1 MSLIHKA
8 LRQAERASNHVRQN
22 EYNPLSSPQEAP
34 PAAISPLVII
44 GGLLIWAAIA
54 VVAWPEAKPEALTSE
69 PDSLAPEAL
78 NSETSTSDALTPEAP
93 LDIESEQSLSNN
105 PATDQV
111 PAGAATE
118 PPRGALAQTALA
130 GAALPSVALSTLNP
144 TSGDAPP
151 GVTSVSAREKS
162 LRSSRAT
169 AAALTKS
176 SATLKPTAQS
186 SLTQVIP
193 STVQTQTK
201 GPASNAVPS
210 ARSGTARAA
219 GGEGLIDPGLRAE
232 LIDSIP
238 VEPPSDEVIVR
249 SKNLW
254 QQQVQQAVAEG
265 AIEQAE
271 AILKQWLGAAPN
283 DPVPRIWLARIY
295 INNGFYRA
303 AEPLLT
309 TLTGSDAN
317 ALLGLIYERTDRPE
331 LAAKLFEALYQ
342 VNPENGRWL
351 LFWAINSENGGQLAK
366 SRSLYQTYLTL
377 FDQEDAALTQFSQ
390 QRLTALGGY

>member
-1 MSLIHKA
+1 VSLIHKA
-8 LRQAERASNHVRQN
+8 LRQAERASSQGPKN
-22 EYNPLSSPQEAP
+22 EYNPLSTPQESS
-34 PAAISPLVII
+34 PATISPLVII

-54 VVAWPEAKPEALTSE
+54 VVAWPVTKSEVLTSE
-69 PDSLAPEAL
+69 PETLIPEAL
-78 NSETSTSDALTPEAP
+78 TSDALTPESR
-93 LDIESEQSLSNN
+93 LEIESEQSSSNN
-105 PATDQV
+105 PATDEV

-118 PPRGALAQTALA
+118 SRQDALNQTIVTA
-130 GAALPSVALSTLNP
+130 AALPGVAHSTLTP

-151 GVTSVSAREKS
+151 RVASASARKKT
-162 LRSSRAT
+162 LRSDRAT
-169 AAALTKS
+169 SAAVQN
-176 SATLKPTAQS
+176 ATPTLPPAAQS

-193 STVQTQTK
+193 STVQTRAK
-201 GPASNAVPS
+201 SPVSSAAPS

-219 GGEGLIDPGLRAE
+219 SGEGLIDPGLRAE
-232 LIDSIP
+232 LIDSIS
-238 VEPPSDEVIVR
+238 VEPPTDKVIVR

-271 AILKQWLGAAPN
+271 AILKQWLGAAPS

-295 INNGFYRA
+295 INSGFYRA

-317 ALLGLIYERTDRPE
+317 ALLGLIYERTDRPQ

-351 LFWAINSENGGQLAK
+351 LFWAINSENSAQLAK

-377 FDQEDAALTQFSQ
+377 FELEDPALTQFSQ